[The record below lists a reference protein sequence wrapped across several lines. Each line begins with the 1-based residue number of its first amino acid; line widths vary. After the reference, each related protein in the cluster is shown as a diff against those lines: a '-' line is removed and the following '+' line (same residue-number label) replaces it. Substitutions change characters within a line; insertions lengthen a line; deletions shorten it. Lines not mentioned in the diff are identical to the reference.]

1 MTQNYIG
8 VNGLIT
14 QNLSEIQTNL
24 TEQYKNIYG
33 NDINVEQNSPDGQL
47 INIEAQQKK
56 DVLDLITQIWNN
68 LDPDYVYGLP
78 QQTLYK
84 LNGLEIKKY
93 TYSYC
98 YVEITA
104 TQALTLQGLD
114 DNIENADGTGYT
126 VYDKNGNR
134 WILAETQ
141 QITTAGTYT
150 FNFRAAELG
159 DIMALPNT
167 IIYMETVLRGI
178 SSVNNT
184 ANNYVTG
191 QTGETTAQFR
201 LRRQKS
207 MAVPSQGFKEAV
219 ESQMLALTNVQQ
231 CKCYE
236 NDLDY
241 TVNDIPPH
249 TFWVIVEG
257 GTSQEIGQVIYA
269 NKPPGIPMKGNI
281 SVQIQRPTGDLVT
294 VYYDIA
300 TAVNLYVRATIKNL
314 SIYELDTAYI
324 INQLTTM
331 EFDIQQT
338 VTTMAISNNI
348 SNTISDTGAVYD
360 IEISKD
366 GITWAEYLIPER
378 LNEYFTISAENVN
391 IMVVD

>member
-14 QNLSEIQTNL
+14 QNLSEIQTDL

-56 DVLDLITQIWNN
+56 DALDLITQIWNN
-68 LDPDYVYGLP
+68 LDPDYAYGLP

-98 YVEITA
+98 YVEVLA

-207 MAVPSQGFKEAV
+207 MAVPSQGFKESV

-236 NDLDY
+236 NDLEY

-269 NKPPGIPMKGNI
+269 NKPPGIPMKGDI

-300 TAVNLYVRATIKNL
+300 TGINLYVRATIKNL
-314 SIYELDTAYI
+314 SIYELDTTYI
-324 INQLTTM
+324 INQLTAM
-331 EFDIQQT
+331 EFEIQQT
-338 VTTMAISNNI
+338 ATTMAISNNI
-348 SNTISDTGAVYD
+348 SNTIGETGAVYD

-366 GITWAEYLIPER
+366 GVTWAEYLTPTE

-391 IMVVD
+391 ITVVD